1 MKEQLTCPR
10 DSCGNHGCR
19 YWKMRWKRRQP
30 HDYDEAERDSR

>member
-19 YWKMRWKRRQP
+19 
-30 HDYDEAERDSR
+30 